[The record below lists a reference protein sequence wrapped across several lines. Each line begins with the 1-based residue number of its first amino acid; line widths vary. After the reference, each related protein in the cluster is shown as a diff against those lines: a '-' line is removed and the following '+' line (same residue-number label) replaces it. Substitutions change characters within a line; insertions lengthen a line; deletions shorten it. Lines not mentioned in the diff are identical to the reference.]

1 MDASS
6 APGRLSSRLFFLFG
20 SRLCLCLCRKVIRP
34 FSDLGLRNAQFPQS
48 LVPVVGTV
56 ACGSPIL
63 AEENIEEYVTL
74 PAALFGRGNFF
85 LLRAR
90 GDSMINAGIA
100 DGDLVL
106 VRQQDT
112 AEYNQI
118 AVALIDDEAT
128 LKRFRPEGDR
138 VVLHAENPNYD
149 DIVVDRCAV
158 QGVAVKVIK
167 DLL

>member
-1 MDASS
+1 
-6 APGRLSSRLFFLFG
+6 
-20 SRLCLCLCRKVIRP
+20 
-34 FSDLGLRNAQFPQS
+34 
-48 LVPVVGTV
+48 
-56 ACGSPIL
+56 
-63 AEENIEEYVTL
+63 
-74 PAALFGRGNFF
+74 
-85 LLRAR
+85 
-90 GDSMINAGIA
+90 MINAGIA

-106 VRQQDT
+106 VRLQDT
-112 AEYNQI
+112 ADYNQI
-118 AVALIDDEAT
+118 VVALIDDEAT

>member
-1 MDASS
+1 
-6 APGRLSSRLFFLFG
+6 
-20 SRLCLCLCRKVIRP
+20 
-34 FSDLGLRNAQFPQS
+34 
-48 LVPVVGTV
+48 
-56 ACGSPIL
+56 
-63 AEENIEEYVTL
+63 
-74 PAALFGRGNFF
+74 
-85 LLRAR
+85 
-90 GDSMINAGIA
+90 MINAGIA

-118 AVALIDDEAT
+118 VVALIDDEAT

-149 DIVVDRCAV
+149 DITVDHCAV